1 MVPIILHLCTSSVSS
16 SVLSGCLL
24 AMGARGMKPYIGLV
38 HKDEGSA
45 FGITFPDAPGC
56 FSAADSLDDLFPMA
70 EEALGLWIDDK
81 LESRS
86 EIAPLRAL
94 SDIMSDPEW
103 SESFADA
110 MLIIAVPSPLTHF
123 RDAA

>member
-1 MVPIILHLCTSSVSS
+1 
-16 SVLSGCLL
+16 
-24 AMGARGMKPYIGLV
+24 MKPYIGLV

-56 FSAADSLDDLFPMA
+56 FSAADSLDELFPMA

-110 MLIIAVPSPLTHF
+110 TLIIAVPSPLKHF